1 MRFHAR
7 CCPSDAE
14 ITEAN
19 RQTRLHLAFRRH
31 AACGVHPG
39 ARPWSRDV
47 DEWRVRSVR
56 LWPVASRR
64 CSSCIACLDAG
75 YGPGKETA

>member
-1 MRFHAR
+1 MTPHVLISPGGVAHFVRPGVQA
-7 CCPSDAE
+7 
-14 ITEAN
+14 
-19 RQTRLHLAFRRH
+19 